1 MRSLGAIFMADV
13 VSYSKMMSFD
23 EAGTLDALRAFN
35 NDTLKPH
42 LQRYGGRLIKSM
54 GDGWLIEFGSATG
67 AVTCALKLQEFL
79 TQNEKLTLRI
89 GIHVGDVEHENND
102 VFGDTV
108 NVAAR
113 LESIAEN
120 GDIAISSSTYLC
132 LDQTLGTHFKDC
144 GKQSLKNI
152 STPIEVWST
161 GGINQSSKGLI
172 RKDNDNLIMAV
183 VPFNVSGNNLGEL
196 SASLLES
203 LQREL
208 NTKDWL
214 DCIIQKNPGPDDFQM
229 VGVIEESQG
238 RAAINVT
245 IYAPGHKNLWSGDF
259 AGKLSQAS
267 ILGPALAQ
275 QVANQAFIEIMKVKD
290 RYAKK

>member
-35 NDTLKPH
+35 TDTLKPH

-132 LDQTLGTHFKDC
+132 LDQTLGTHSRIAANSRLKISQPRLKC
-144 GKQSLKNI
+144 GVQAASI
-152 STPIEVWST
+152 RAR
-161 GGINQSSKGLI
+161 KGL
-172 RKDNDNLIMAV
+172 
-183 VPFNVSGNNLGEL
+183 
-196 SASLLES
+196 SA
-203 LQREL
+203 
-208 NTKDWL
+208 K
-214 DCIIQKNPGPDDFQM
+214 
-229 VGVIEESQG
+229 
-238 RAAINVT
+238 
-245 IYAPGHKNLWSGDF
+245 
-259 AGKLSQAS
+259 
-267 ILGPALAQ
+267 ILTT
-275 QVANQAFIEIMKVKD
+275 
-290 RYAKK
+290 